1 VSDPTSGIRRAI
13 TSLGQIED
21 KLRRALNL
29 AGEVQLQFSPD
40 MTPILIAGDAS
51 APGSATYRGRRF
63 SGGSNFSHAGAGS
76 VGFKA
81 GDVVVITSLQF
92 MNSTAG
98 VVLTTRLADSSIADP
113 YAITTADIPFT
124 ERPSAG
130 GDVAP
135 ITRSVYPSAAS
146 AIGSIVSVRLSGSS
160 NTLVEQLPCPIVLEA
175 GDKLIHNAAG
185 LTGLSALTIAGYVF

>member
-1 VSDPTSGIRRAI
+1 MSDPTGGIRRAI

-29 AGEVQLQFSPD
+29 AGEVQLQFTPD
-40 MTPILIAGDAS
+40 ATPVVIAGDATG
-51 APGSATYRGRRF
+51 PGNATYRGRRF
-63 SGGSNFSHAGAGS
+63 SWGGTFSHAAAGS

-81 GDVVVITSLQF
+81 GDVVVITSMQF

-113 YAITTADIPFT
+113 YAIATADISFT
-124 ERPSAG
+124 ERPNSA

-135 ITRSVYPSAAS
+135 ITRSVLPAAAS
-146 AIGSIVSVRLSGSS
+146 AIGNVVSVRLSGSS
-160 NTLVEQLPCPIVLEA
+160 NSLVEQLPMPIVLET

-185 LTGLSALTIAGYVF
+185 ATGNVALTIAGYVF

>member
-1 VSDPTSGIRRAI
+1 MSDPTGGVRRAI

-29 AGEVQLQFSPD
+29 AGEVQLQFTPD
-40 MTPILIAGDAS
+40 ATPIIIAGDAT

-63 SGGSNFSHAGAGS
+63 SSGASFAHAGAGS

-81 GDVVVITSLQF
+81 GDVLVITSIGF

-98 VVLTTRLADSSIADP
+98 VVLTTRIADSSIADP
-113 YAITTADIPFT
+113 YAMTTADIPFT
-124 ERPSAG
+124 ERSNSS

-135 ITRSVYPSAAS
+135 ITRGAYPAAAS
-146 AIGSIVSVRLSGSS
+146 AIGTVISVRLSGQS
-160 NTLVEQLPCPIVLEA
+160 NSLVEQLPCPVVLEV
-175 GDKLIHNAAG
+175 GDKIIHNAAG
-185 LTGLSALTIAGYVF
+185 ATGTSALTIAGYVF